1 MVALYITSAA
11 EAAGKTAL
19 CAGIG
24 RKLIEEGI
32 KVGFFMPV
40 QLSETSDADH
50 GKDADFIKEA
60 LKLTESTEQLSHIR
74 LSRQELWQ
82 GLTDEVADFTQRLK
96 QAYHKISRGKD
107 VVIMEGLSNLAVDKV
122 STLACYTIADALDA
136 RVVIMLRY
144 SSASDLSKIVKI
156 GKKLER
162 RLRGVII
169 NFVPE
174 ARMEVVRREIAASFE
189 KPGIKVLGLLPEQRS
204 LLGVTVGEL
213 SEILGGKVLTSPE
226 GTGEIVEN
234 IMLGAMTSDSG
245 IDYFSR
251 KANKAVVIR
260 GERSDMQLAALQT
273 LTKCLILT
281 NNVRPLTTVISQAEG
296 KHVPIVVVKQN
307 TSRTIAGVEEALAKA
322 SFRNLEKLKKFED
335 LLVRYFDFKA
345 LYLELG
351 LRA

>member
-1 MVALYITSAA
+1 MVALYITSA

-24 RKLIEEGI
+24 RKLIEKGL
-32 KVGFFMPV
+32 KVGFFLPF
-40 QLSETSDADH
+40 QLSEAGDAEGD
-50 GKDADFIKEA
+50 KDADFIKEVF
-60 LKLTESTEQLSHIR
+60 KLTVSTEQLRHIR

-82 GLTDEVADFTQRLK
+82 GLTDGVADFTQRLK

-107 VVIMEGLSNLAVDKV
+107 VVIMEGLGNLDADKV

-136 RVVIMLRY
+136 RVIILLRY
-144 SSASDLSKIVKI
+144 SSAFHPSKIVQI
-156 GKKLER
+156 GKKLES
-162 RLRGVII
+162 RLLGVII

-174 ARMEVVRREIAASFE
+174 ARMEAVRREMAASFE
-189 KPGIKVLGLLPEQRS
+189 KPEIKVLGILPEERC

-213 SEILGGKVLTSPE
+213 TEVLGGKVLTSPD

-234 IMLGAMTSDSG
+234 IMLGAMTPDSG

-260 GERSDMQLAALQT
+260 GERADMQLAALQT
-273 LTKCLILT
+273 LTKSLILT
-281 NNVRPLTTVISQAEG
+281 NNVRPLQTVISRAEE
-296 KHVPIVVVKQN
+296 KHVPIIVVKQD
-307 TSRTIAGVEEALAKA
+307 TSKTIAGIEEALAGA

-345 LYLELG
+345 LYLGLD